1 MQTNIVLPKPH
12 KNQAKVLESKAR
24 FKVLMSGRRWGKSLI
39 CQVITCIE
47 AMQGKRV
54 AYITPTYQLA
64 KVFFDE
70 LARLMPSNIAVPNRS
85 DLTFKLISGGEIRF
99 FTGERLDNLRG
110 LKFHY
115 AIIDEASYIP
125 DLESGWQNS
134 IRPTF
139 TDFQG
144 KAIFLSTPRGK
155 NYFYSLFL
163 NGVNASAD
171 WESFKFSTYDNPFIL
186 TSEIDSAKNELPNVV
201 FEQEYM
207 ANPAENAANPFGSDA
222 IRKCTSDLST
232 NIVKCYGVDLA
243 KYSDWTVII
252 GLDNSGN
259 VAYYDRFQKDWASTQ
274 NIIRNLLKAPMLID
288 STGVGDPIVEQL
300 QREGMDIEGFKFTS
314 QSKQELML
322 GLQVAIHQERIHYP
336 EGMIKNELEVFEY
349 QYTSHGVKYSAPTGF
364 TDDCVCALALAWRKF
379 DFKSGT
385 GRYNFV

>member
-70 LARLMPSNIAVPNRS
+70 LARLMPNNIAVPNRS

-134 IRPTF
+134 IRPTL

-186 TSEIDSAKNELPNVV
+186 TSEIDSAKKELPNVV

-207 ANPAENAANPFGSDA
+207 ANPAENAANPFGSEA
-222 IRKCTSDLST
+222 IRKCTSDIST

-252 GLDNSGN
+252 GLDNIGN

-274 NIIRNLLKAPMLID
+274 NIIRNLPKAPMLID
-288 STGVGDPIVEQL
+288 ITGVGDPIVEQL

-322 GLQVAIHQERIHYP
+322 GLQVAIHQERVHYP